1 MQIYKQTWGTEKVL
15 GPLLPEGIHIT
26 VNVFF
31 FILTPEPWKL
41 MPVLQHWVAVVTLS
55 LYFAVPFFL

>member
-1 MQIYKQTWGTEKVL
+1 
-15 GPLLPEGIHIT
+15 
-26 VNVFF
+26 
-31 FILTPEPWKL
+31 L